1 MMLMTASEAAS
12 VLKISLRTLHE
23 LARTRR
29 IPHRRLAGQ
38 RRLYFREDEL
48 ELWLDG
54 CELEV
59 VELGRGR
66 VVRPRSPSAPRRAR
80 NASADRTSASEANE
94 GTDSAPRD

>member
-12 VLKISLRTLHE
+12 ALKISLRSLHE

-80 NASADRTSASEANE
+80 KASADRS
-94 GTDSAPRD
+94 